1 MGPVL
6 YHTSCLYIIDVTT
19 LPYLCQ
25 NIFIIFT
32 AYYDNILYWKYS
44 SYYFLIL
51 YGVQIYILM
60 YYWLTP
66 FVSFSLTIDI

>member
-6 YHTSCLYIIDVTT
+6 YHTSCLYIIGVTT

-32 AYYDNILYWKYS
+32 AYYDNILYCKYS

-51 YGVQIYILM
+51 YLVYF
-60 YYWLTP
+60 P
-66 FVSFSLTIDI
+66 FFFYCHHSIINTK